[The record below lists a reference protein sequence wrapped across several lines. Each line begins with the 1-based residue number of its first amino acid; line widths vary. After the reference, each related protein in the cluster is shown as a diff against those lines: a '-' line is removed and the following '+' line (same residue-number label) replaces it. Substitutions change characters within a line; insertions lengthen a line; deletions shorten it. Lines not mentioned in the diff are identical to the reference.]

1 MKKQYKILI
10 TWQSIVKNIDKY
22 KKIFQNN
29 NIQYDC
35 KLTKQCFSSKELEK
49 FISNYDGVICGDDEF
64 NQSVLLKAKKLKV
77 ISKWGTG
84 IDSINHTFAKRK
96 GIKVYNVK
104 NAFTEEVAAY
114 AIGILLYITRGLGNV
129 DMLNTQAWVK
139 FCGESLVGKNAGV
152 IGHGR
157 IGKKIEK
164 YLKSLGCNVF
174 INDIKPTKKN
184 KSNFKSYKSI
194 LSVCEYIFFA
204 VNLNDRSNKMF
215 NFKIKKYIKKK
226 PIIINISRG
235 PVMDEKFVIYC
246 LKKNLIKNIG
256 LDVFEKEPIDRKNSL
271 LKFKNNFFSAHNAF
285 NTFESVKRTNDAVI
299 TNLIE
304 GLNLKKSKSN

>member
-1 MKKQYKILI
+1 MKKKYKILI

-157 IGKKIEK
+157 IGKK
-164 YLKSLGCNVF
+164 N
-174 INDIKPTKKN
+174 
-184 KSNFKSYKSI
+184 
-194 LSVCEYIFFA
+194 
-204 VNLNDRSNKMF
+204 
-215 NFKIKKYIKKK
+215 
-226 PIIINISRG
+226 
-235 PVMDEKFVIYC
+235 
-246 LKKNLIKNIG
+246 
-256 LDVFEKEPIDRKNSL
+256 RKVS
-271 LKFKNNFFSAHNAF
+271 
-285 NTFESVKRTNDAVI
+285 
-299 TNLIE
+299 
-304 GLNLKKSKSN
+304 